1 MEDFFSFQLP
11 ILSMIES
18 LERQLSLAKSFS
30 QERTITTESD
40 TECEIAK
47 FVRKKQQRR
56 KELTSLM
63 IEILETEIALWKEEL
78 EKVKL
83 NDYEDI
89 YKQLLGGNKE
99 RFKQNMSL
107 LLDDEKVDTSG
118 IDVGSDK
125 NE

>member
-1 MEDFFSFQLP
+1 
-11 ILSMIES
+11 
-18 LERQLSLAKSFS
+18 
-30 QERTITTESD
+30 
-40 TECEIAK
+40 
-47 FVRKKQQRR
+47 
-56 KELTSLM
+56 M

-78 EKVKL
+78 EKVRL

>member
-1 MEDFFSFQLP
+1 MEDFFTFQLP

-78 EKVKL
+78 EKVRL
-83 NDYEDI
+83 NDEDI

-99 RFKQNMSL
+99 RFNKNMSL